1 MQPINYLTKKVLT
14 NIKLIIF
21 DVDGVLVPRG
31 TKIEQKDNWTTF
43 ETKRIAKKQIEQIK
57 KLHELGL
64 LINISSGRGL
74 YMLQD
79 MFREILPF
87 TSLTYENGSVTWFDG
102 NLIQHTNSY
111 KYLREIFPKL
121 QKVSSKHIKG
131 FEPKEF
137 IITIHCHG
145 QVRQI
150 EDIVSEYDNLYTVW
164 NGEAYDIG
172 VKNIQS
178 KGYGLTA
185 FIKHLKLKKE
195 NVLAIGDNHND
206 KELIECAGV
215 KITADKDRLKGD
227 FYVPLE
233 GELLPAD
240 LLMKQII
247 KELTK

>member
-1 MQPINYLTKKVLT
+1 MQEINHLTKGILAD
-14 NIKLIIF
+14 IKLIVF

-31 TKIEQKDNWTTF
+31 TKIEQKGNWTTF

-57 KLHELGL
+57 KLHELGF

-87 TSLTYENGSVTWFDG
+87 TSLTYENGSVTWFNGD
-102 NLIQHTNSY
+102 LIQHTNSY

-121 QKVSSKHIKG
+121 QKVSNKDIKG

-137 IITIHCHG
+137 IITIHCHE
-145 QVRQI
+145 QVREI
-150 EDIVSEYDNLYTVW
+150 EDIVGEYDDLYTVW

-172 VKNIQS
+172 VKDIQS
-178 KGYGLTA
+178 KGNGLTA

-195 NVLAIGDNHND
+195 NVLAIGDNVND
-206 KELIECAGV
+206 KELLECAGI
-215 KITADKDRLKGD
+215 KITADKDRLTGD

-233 GELLPAD
+233 GKFLPAD
-240 LLMKQII
+240 LLMAQII
-247 KELTK
+247 KEL